1 MSAFSTEITS
11 DLGTSIGSFLVYM
24 LTTLIQ
30 PSTTEITS
38 AAGTLLGSFLTYLY
52 TTFIQPRTKKN
63 NTLRLIGTVYGPLRY
78 FLIVRYIGIV
88 ANVLFLTFVFLFTLP
103 LILYFFSSNSGYLI
117 YIFFAILIILGI
129 LVVGYSHIIG
139 IVASVFLFALQL
151 FLFFFFSSNSGYL
164 IKIVFVISIILGIF
178 IYYFLFNLWIKKDR
192 KIREI
197 IDEISAY
204 IMVDI
209 DSLTL
214 RWKALYWGTL
224 VLAEQ
229 YFFLIFIAVFST
241 TLTLFYL
248 YKGLTVQDAVLIG
261 SSLISSFIF
270 SLEVASF
277 ARVSVLGS
285 NDKRLKVSFFDTS
298 DEIESRLFNIIK
310 VPSLCLCIVDDKGN
324 KHCGSLEGIT
334 YSVLIRDKGGILVGI
349 PYDRVYRVEECK
361 G

>member
-1 MSAFSTEITS
+1 
-11 DLGTSIGSFLVYM
+11 
-24 LTTLIQ
+24 
-30 PSTTEITS
+30 
-38 AAGTLLGSFLTYLY
+38 
-52 TTFIQPRTKKN
+52 
-63 NTLRLIGTVYGPLRY
+63 
-78 FLIVRYIGIV
+78 
-88 ANVLFLTFVFLFTLP
+88 VFLFTLP
-103 LILYFFSSNSGYLI
+103 LILYFFNSNSGYLI
-117 YIFFAILIILGI
+117 YIFFVISIILGI
-129 LVVGYSHIIG
+129 LVEWYSHIIG
-139 IVASVFLFALQL
+139 IVVSVILFTLPL
-151 FLFFFFSSNSGYL
+151 LLYFFFFSSNSGYL
-164 IKIVFVISIILGIF
+164 IKIIFVISIILGI
-178 IYYFLFNLWIKKDR
+178 ILYYVLFNLWIKRDR
-192 KIREI
+192 KIREL

-241 TLTLFYL
+241 TLTLSYL
-248 YKGLTVQDAVLIG
+248 YKGLTVRDAVLIG

-270 SLEVASF
+270 SLIVASF

-285 NDKRLKVSFFDTS
+285 NDKRLKVSLFDTS
-298 DEIESRLFNIIK
+298 DEIESRLFNLIK
-310 VPSLCLCIVDDKGN
+310 EPSLCLCIVDDKGN

-334 YSVLIRDKGGILVGI
+334 YSILIRDKGGILVSI

>member
-1 MSAFSTEITS
+1 MSTFPTEIAS
-11 DLGTSIGSFLVYM
+11 LL
-24 LTTLIQ
+24 
-30 PSTTEITS
+30 E
-38 AAGTLLGSFLTYLY
+38 TLLGSFLTYLH

-103 LILYFFSSNSGYLI
+103 LILYFFSSNSGYPI
-117 YIFFAILIILGI
+117 NIIFVILIILLI
-129 LVVGYSHIIG
+129 LAVRYSYIRIIR
-139 IVASVFLFALQL
+139 IVASVLIFTPQL
-151 FLFFFFSSNSGYL
+151 ILYFFFSSNSGYL
-164 IKIVFVISIILGIF
+164 LKRIFVISIILGIF
-178 IYYFLFNLWIKKDR
+178 IYYALFNLWIKRDR
-192 KIREI
+192 KIRELL
-197 IDEISAY
+197 DEISAY
-204 IMVDI
+204 ITVDI

-214 RWKALYWGTL
+214 RWEALYWGTL

-241 TLTLFYL
+241 TLTLSYL
-248 YKGLTVQDAVLIG
+248 YKGLTVWDAILIG

-270 SLEVASF
+270 SLEAANFV
-277 ARVSVLGS
+277 RVSVLGS
-285 NDKRLKVSFFDTS
+285 NDKRLKVSFFDTG
-298 DEIESRLFNIIK
+298 DEIESRLFNLIK
-310 VPSLCLCIVDDKGN
+310 ELSLCLCIVDDSGN

-334 YSVLIRDKGGILVGI
+334 YSVLIRDKGGILVSI